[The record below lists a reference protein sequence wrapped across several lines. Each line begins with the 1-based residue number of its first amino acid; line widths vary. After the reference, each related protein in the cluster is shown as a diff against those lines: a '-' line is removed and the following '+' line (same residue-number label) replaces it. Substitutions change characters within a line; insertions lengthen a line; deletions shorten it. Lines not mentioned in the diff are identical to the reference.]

1 MREFYRRYIEKIFYQ
16 YKSFLLYVF
25 FGGCTTVI
33 NVAAYAGCTRLLHLE
48 TVPSNI
54 AAWVVAVTWAYVT
67 NKIWVFESR
76 SWDMRELLREIIS
89 FVVCRVA
96 TGALDLAVMYVT
108 VDVLRWPD
116 ILMKLVANGLVIVL
130 NFIFSKLVIFRKR
143 ESETSGK

>member
-1 MREFYRRYIEKIFYQ
+1 M
-16 YKSFLLYVF
+16 F

-33 NVAAYAGCTRLLHLE
+33 NVAAYAGCTRLLHLG

-76 SWDMRELLREIIS
+76 SWDMRALLCEIIS

-143 ESETSGK
+143 ESKTNEK